1 MDTLVDVAR
10 LDERLKAMQDTLHRI
25 DENVERQNGR
35 VRKLESWQSAIK
47 GGLLVV
53 GLVATAA
60 LGAAAKALI
69 GG

>member
-10 LDERLKAMQDTLHRI
+10 LDERLKAMQITLHKI
-25 DENVERQNGR
+25 DANIERQNGR
-35 VRKLESWQSAIK
+35 VRKLESWQAAIK
-47 GGLLVV
+47 GGLVVV
-53 GLVATAA
+53 GVVATAA